1 MGILILLCAAAEIET
16 HAFQRCQELPAEHP
30 GKYFDGD
37 EEFLSGW
44 NPLTDLVQSAAGNNT
59 VDMRMKMEILP
70 PSMKYLNAADLCAKI
85 FLVPG
90 QLCQRFSCTGKKKTI
105 QFFLVRQEKRIQF
118 RRNREYDMKVLDIQ
132 QIKAL
137 VFNPALFQQR
147 LAFGAM
153 PVPAGIVG
161 RPLVSAIRTLIH
173 MTAQSSGSALP
184 YCIKRFPLLDC
195 HRMAA
200 FICFAIFGKYI
211 LDFWHTGTPLT
222 D

>member
-1 MGILILLCAAAEIET
+1 
-16 HAFQRCQELPAEHP
+16 
-30 GKYFDGD
+30 
-37 EEFLSGW
+37 
-44 NPLTDLVQSAAGNNT
+44 
-59 VDMRMKMEILP
+59 MKN
-70 PSMKYLNAADLCAKI
+70 LNAANLCAKI

-90 QLCQRFSCTGKKKTI
+90 QLRQCFSGTGK
-105 QFFLVRQEKRIQF
+105 QQSVELFLVRQEERIQISG
-118 RRNREYDMKVLDIQ
+118 NCEYHMKVLDIQ

-137 VFNPALFQQR
+137 VFNPAFFQQR

-184 YCIKRFPLLDC
+184 YCIKCFSLLDC
-195 HRMAA
+195 HRVAA
-200 FICFAIFGKYI
+200 FICIAIFGKYI
-211 LDFWHTGTPLT
+211 LDFWHVDTPLT